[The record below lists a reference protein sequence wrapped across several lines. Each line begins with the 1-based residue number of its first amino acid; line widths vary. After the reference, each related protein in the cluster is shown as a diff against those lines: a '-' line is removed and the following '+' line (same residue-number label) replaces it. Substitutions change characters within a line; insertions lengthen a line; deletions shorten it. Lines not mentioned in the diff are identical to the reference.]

1 MQSSRDGEFR
11 RWLVEMGSSADVKFT
26 RWGVQEMEFLEMG
39 IHEIGS
45 SEDSVLRD
53 REFRRWGAYEMGSS
67 ADVKFTK

>member
-1 MQSSRDGEFR
+1 
-11 RWLVEMGSSADVKFT
+11 MGSSADVKFT
-26 RWGVQEMEFLEMG
+26 RWGGQEMEFLEMG
-39 IHEIGS
+39 IHEMGC

>member
-1 MQSSRDGEFR
+1 
-11 RWLVEMGSSADVKFT
+11 MGSTGD
-26 RWGVQEMEFLEMG
+26 EFLEMG
-39 IHEIGS
+39 IHEMGS